1 MRGIY
6 AREHAAKVQTP
17 VSRRAKLVHL
27 VFPLCND
34 SLKREHWICFRSS
47 WKKRICPPATAWYP
61 SLLAHRINY
70 KLTISKSHG
79 QTRVKQTQH
88 GDKVFF
94 FFSQERQTN
103 LGFTLTICTAVSA
116 AQAIVK
122 ITNFISLYSSSTFLF
137 NLLLERHPISGRT
150 VRTSCFSKGSTG
162 LWLTGSDQA

>member
-17 VSRRAKLVHL
+17 ASRRAKLVHL

-47 WKKRICPPATAWYP
+47 WKKITCPPATAWHP
-61 SLLAHRINY
+61 SLLAHIINY

-88 GDKVFF
+88 GDKVVFF
-94 FFSQERQTN
+94 PTR
-103 LGFTLTICTAVSA
+103 TANKPWFYINHMHCSA

-122 ITNFISLYSSSTFLF
+122 ITNFISLYSSSTFSF